1 MNKRGSEF
9 ISIITAVVF
18 GIILI
23 SLTSFASADIFLS
36 KQPED
41 IYNLGDT
48 MNVVL
53 GSDGSGGWANIDLVC
68 SNQTKMIYFRYLT
81 DETAIDI
88 FAPFNKEF
96 LRGMIGNCFLALN
109 FNGKPK
115 QSFAFIISDKID
127 VTFSLGAESF
137 IPGNGMYFS
146 GGTSKPDENMV
157 TNGYAELKFNNI
169 NLDLIMPIVNNQFT
183 GNFTIPENIAAGAY
197 SITVSVYEKD
207 KDGEITNTGST
218 SASLTILQKP
228 NSLKITA
235 GDKVFPGKEIK
246 YNAVLYDQTGQ
257 VIQKSAVA
265 YDITNSKGNSMVSK
279 LSTTGE
285 DNYYTPAKNAP
296 YGDWK
301 LRAESEG
308 VDSEAFFYVEKNME
322 ALFEL
327 INGALIIRNIGN
339 VPYEKKIEMKIGNI
353 TKVEYLNLSEGESR
367 QFP

>member
-115 QSFAFIISDKID
+115 QSFAFIISDILAD
-127 VTFSLGAESF
+127 NGAR
-137 IPGNGMYFS
+137 
-146 GGTSKPDENMV
+146 T
-157 TNGYAELKFNNI
+157 
-169 NLDLIMPIVNNQFT
+169 
-183 GNFTIPENIAAGAY
+183 AAFGSN
-197 SITVSVYEKD
+197 SILNV
-207 KDGEITNTGST
+207 
-218 SASLTILQKP
+218 
-228 NSLKITA
+228 
-235 GDKVFPGKEIK
+235 PGKTV
-246 YNAVLYDQTGQ
+246 AVKTGTTDR
-257 VIQKSAVA
+257 KKDNLAV
-265 YDITNSKGNSMVSK
+265 G
-279 LSTTGE
+279 
-285 DNYYTPAKNAP
+285 YTP
-296 YGDWK
+296 
-301 LRAESEG
+301 SVVVG
-308 VDSEAFFYVEKNME
+308 VWVGNNDNSDMSPVVASG
-322 ALFEL
+322 
-327 INGALIIRNIGN
+327 ITGASPIWNKIIRI
-339 VPYEKKIEMKIGNI
+339 
-353 TKVEYLNLSEGESR
+353 
-367 QFP
+367 F